1 MFTNYLRGNLWQC
14 LRIPQ
19 RFLRNRTRSSTILDD
34 YATVYRP
41 EVESEVEHLAVQTVR
56 NKSLQMNYE
65 IE

>member
-1 MFTNYLRGNLWQC
+1 MFTNHLRGNLWQC
-14 LRIPQ
+14 VHISQ
-19 RFLRNRTRSSTILDD
+19 RFLRNRSTILDD

-41 EVESEVEHLAVQTVR
+41 EVESEVEHLAVQTIR